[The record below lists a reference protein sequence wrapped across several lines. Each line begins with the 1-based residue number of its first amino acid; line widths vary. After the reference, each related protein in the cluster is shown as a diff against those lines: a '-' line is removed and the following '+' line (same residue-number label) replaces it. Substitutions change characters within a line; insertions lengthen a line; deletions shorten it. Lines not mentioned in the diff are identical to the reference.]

1 LEVSRHIATP
11 VLLLLLALATVAASA
26 QETVR
31 IGEPSYLDRQYM
43 ARQREQVEELAAE
56 RLGRAFTGER
66 DRDLGTLQLML
77 DRGLV
82 RNDQTELLQAM
93 GVIMGDLLAA
103 ELAMH
108 WVIYEDGL
116 GRSRALRY
124 RDTENYLFP
133 ITMISRRREA
143 GNLTPVADIYRK
155 AFDIIAPLRTPGP
168 YQ

>member
-1 LEVSRHIATP
+1 MLVSRHIAA
-11 VLLLLLALATVAASA
+11 LLLLALFTTTARA
-26 QETVR
+26 QEEVR
-31 IGEPSYLDRQYM
+31 IEEPSYLDRQYM
-43 ARQREQVEELAAE
+43 ASQRERLEELAAG
-56 RLGRAFTGER
+56 RLGRTFTGER
-66 DRDLGTLQLML
+66 DRDLETLQLLL

-82 RNDQTELLQAM
+82 RNDQTQMLQAM

-103 ELAMH
+103 DLGMH

-124 RDTENYLFP
+124 RETDNYLYP

-168 YQ
+168 FQ

>member
-1 LEVSRHIATP
+1 MLVSRHIAA
-11 VLLLLLALATVAASA
+11 LLLLALFTTTARA
-26 QETVR
+26 QEEVR
-31 IGEPSYLDRQYM
+31 IEEPSYLDRQYM
-43 ARQREQVEELAAE
+43 ASQRERLEELAAG
-56 RLGRAFTGER
+56 RLGRTFTGER
-66 DRDLGTLQLML
+66 DRDLETLQLLL

-82 RNDQTELLQAM
+82 RNDQTQMLQAM

-103 ELAMH
+103 DLGMH

-124 RDTENYLFP
+124 RETDNYLYP

-155 AFDIIAPLRTPGP
+155 AFDIIAPLRTPAP
-168 YQ
+168 FQ

>member
-1 LEVSRHIATP
+1 LLVSRHIAA
-11 VLLLLLALATVAASA
+11 LLLLALFTTTARA
-26 QETVR
+26 QEEVR
-31 IGEPSYLDRQYM
+31 IEEPSYLDRQYM
-43 ARQREQVEELAAE
+43 ASQRERLEELAAG
-56 RLGRAFTGER
+56 RLGRTFTGER
-66 DRDLGTLQLML
+66 DRDLETLQLLL

-82 RNDQTELLQAM
+82 RNDQTQMLQAM

-103 ELAMH
+103 DLGMH

-124 RDTENYLFP
+124 RETDNYLYP

-155 AFDIIAPLRTPGP
+155 AFDIIAPLRTPAP
-168 YQ
+168 FQ

>member
-1 LEVSRHIATP
+1 MQVPRHTATP
-11 VLLLLLALATVAASA
+11 LLVLLLALVTSAVRA

-31 IGEPSYLDRQYM
+31 VAEPSYLDRQYM
-43 ARQREQVEELAAE
+43 ARQRERVETLAAE

-82 RNDQTELLQAM
+82 RNDQRELLQAM

-103 ELAMH
+103 ELGMH
-108 WVIYEDGL
+108 WVIYEDDL

-124 RDTENYLFP
+124 RDTDNYLFP

-143 GNLTPVADIYRK
+143 DNLTPVADIYRK

-168 YQ
+168 FQ